1 MEERFENDFT
11 GVPYQEPVVINQL
24 ERKKDGLAVTSL
36 VLGILGIV
44 FCWCMVIPLI
54 ISLCGFIMGIV
65 SLVRTRQ
72 HTGLALA
79 GVITS
84 AIGLVLGFLFFLFL
98 IFLL

>member
-1 MEERFENDFT
+1 MEERFQNDFT

-44 FCWCMVIPLI
+44 FSWCLVLPLI

-72 HTGLALA
+72 HSGLALA

-84 AIGLVLGFLFFLFL
+84 AIGLVLGFLFFLLL

>member
-1 MEERFENDFT
+1 MEQRFQNDFT
-11 GVPYQEPVVINQL
+11 GVRDQEPVVINQL

-44 FCWCMVIPLI
+44 FCWFLVIPLI

-72 HTGLALA
+72 YTGLALA

-84 AIGLVLGFLFFLFL
+84 AIGLVLGFLFFLFF
-98 IFLL
+98 IFLI

>member
-1 MEERFENDFT
+1 MEQRFQNDFT
-11 GVPYQEPVVINQL
+11 GAPYQEPVVINQL

-44 FCWCMVIPLI
+44 FCWCFVLPMI

-84 AIGLVLGFLFFLFL
+84 AVGLVLGFLFFLFL

>member
-1 MEERFENDFT
+1 M
-11 GVPYQEPVVINQL
+11 INQL

-44 FCWCMVIPLI
+44 FCWFLVIPLI
-54 ISLCGFIMGIV
+54 MSLCGFIIGIV

-72 HTGLALA
+72 YTGLALA

-98 IFLL
+98 IFLI

>member
-1 MEERFENDFT
+1 MK
-11 GVPYQEPVVINQL
+11 GSMVINQL

-44 FCWCMVIPLI
+44 FCWCFVLPMI
-54 ISLCGFIMGIV
+54 ISLCGLIMGIV
-65 SLVRTRQ
+65 GLVRTRQ
-72 HTGLALA
+72 HTSLALG

-84 AIGLVLGFLFFLFL
+84 TIGLVLSFLFFLFL

>member
-1 MEERFENDFT
+1 MEQRFQNDFT

-44 FCWCMVIPLI
+44 FCWCLVLPLI

-84 AIGLVLGFLFFLFL
+84 AVGLVLGFLFFLFL

>member
-1 MEERFENDFT
+1 MVQRFQNDFT
-11 GVPYQEPVVINQL
+11 GAPYQEPVVINQL

-36 VLGILGIV
+36 VFGILGIV
-44 FCWCMVIPLI
+44 FCWCLVLPLL

-65 SLVRTRQ
+65 SLVRTRL

-84 AIGLVLGFLFFLFL
+84 AIGIMLCILFFLLL
-98 IFLL
+98 IFWL